1 MRMSYQRIRDI
12 LSDLRRVH
20 EEAAACCGAADGA
33 SDERLRLLA
42 EFFRNGEARLVAH
55 LKKAEEGA
63 RAEVLDTWVQFV
75 PIGGVDKALQELRAA
90 TEEGPDPTFAS
101 CLTLHEQ
108 TVGALRH
115 LSEMVPTE
123 EAREMLQHL
132 ANMEEQALRELGLAD
147 SMRQDG

>member
-20 EEAAACCGAADGA
+20 EEAAACCDAVDDAP
-33 SDERLRLLA
+33 DERLRLLA
-42 EFFRNGEARLVAH
+42 GFFRDGEARLAAR
-55 LKKAEEGA
+55 LKKAEETG

-75 PIGGVDKALQELRAA
+75 PTGGVDKALQELRAA
-90 TEEGPDPTFAS
+90 TEEGPDPTFAN

-108 TVGALRH
+108 TVKALRH
-115 LSEMVPTE
+115 LAEMVPAE

-132 ANMEEQALRELGLAD
+132 ADMEEQAIRELSLAD
-147 SMRQDG
+147 TMREDG